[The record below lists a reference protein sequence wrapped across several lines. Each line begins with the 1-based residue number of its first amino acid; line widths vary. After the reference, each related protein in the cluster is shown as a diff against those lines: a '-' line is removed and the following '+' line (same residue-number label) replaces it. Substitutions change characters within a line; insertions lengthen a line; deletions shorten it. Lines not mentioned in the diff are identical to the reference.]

1 MKRVVFILLLVAGS
15 AAAQAP
21 RTIAPG
27 MSRAEVVARLG
38 QPLATRT
45 LDGSTY
51 LYYGNGCERRCGMQD
66 LVVLD
71 SDRVVD
77 AIFRS
82 PDRRY
87 TGVSSSPEAVPA
99 IDAVRQA
106 GAAREQGITVVPQSP
121 PAHADSAA
129 RPGAPAHPIAP
140 RPDIRIPVGHQPA
153 SASEPTRSEIRI
165 PRIGSPGHAAPRTPA
180 DTLHQPVQPARR
192 QGD

>member
-1 MKRVVFILLLVAGS
+1 MKRVVFMLLLVAGS

-21 RTIAPG
+21 HTIAPG

-51 LYYGNGCERRCGMQD
+51 LYYANGCERRCGMQD

-87 TGVSSSPEAVPA
+87 AGVSSSPEAVPA
-99 IDAVRQA
+99 ADAVRQA
-106 GAAREQGITVVPQSP
+106 GTAREQGITIVPKP
-121 PAHADSAA
+121 AAHADSGA
-129 RPGAPAHPIAP
+129 RSAAPAPP
-140 RPDIRIPVGHQPA
+140 TPPKPDIHIPVGHQPTST
-153 SASEPTRSEIRI
+153 SAPTRSEIRI
-165 PRIGSPGHAAPRTPA
+165 PRIGTPGHAAPATPT